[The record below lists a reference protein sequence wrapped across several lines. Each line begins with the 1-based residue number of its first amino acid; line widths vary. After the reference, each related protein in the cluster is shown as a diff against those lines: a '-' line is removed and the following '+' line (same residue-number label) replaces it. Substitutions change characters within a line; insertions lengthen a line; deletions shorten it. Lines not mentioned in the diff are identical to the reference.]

1 MKTITKTLATTALI
15 ASTLFSTAVMA
26 AQKVAIVDVQG
37 ILQVLPQTAQI
48 AQSINEEF
56 KEQYGEIQKLQ
67 KDGEF
72 EVEKLQR
79 DGATM
84 SEAQKQASQEKIM
97 AIRAELQEKAQPLQ
111 QAVQRR
117 QNEEQTKLLGLV
129 KQAIDAVAQAES
141 FDMVLNAN
149 AVTFVKPEFDIS
161 QKVLQQVNTTTT
173 AQ

>member
-1 MKTITKTLATTALI
+1 
-15 ASTLFSTAVMA
+15 V
-26 AQKVAIVDVQG
+26 
-37 ILQVLPQTAQI
+37 
-48 AQSINEEF
+48 
-56 KEQYGEIQKLQ
+56 IQKLQ

-129 KQAIDAVAQAES
+129 KQAIDAVALAEN

-149 AVTFVKPEFDIS
+149 AATFVKPEFDIS
-161 QKVLQQVNTTTT
+161 QKVLQQVNTNT

>member
-1 MKTITKTLATTALI
+1 
-15 ASTLFSTAVMA
+15 
-26 AQKVAIVDVQG
+26 
-37 ILQVLPQTAQI
+37 
-48 AQSINEEF
+48 
-56 KEQYGEIQKLQ
+56 
-67 KDGEF
+67 
-72 EVEKLQR
+72 
-79 DGATM
+79 M